1 MKAHAS
7 AELPALVPNP
17 ADLHAAAVIL
27 RDGVDARGSLCEA
40 AARMV
45 HADVA
50 GLWEPRGEWLVL
62 TAGTDE
68 ALVPGETR
76 MPLGGNSAAAHAIR
90 SGRGGFVQDA
100 IGHPDVDGA
109 LVRRLRLRSVMAEP
123 VTVRSARLGALV
135 LGWRHHVEPPDPLS
149 SAHIALLA
157 AQAAKAVEHAELAD
171 RLEELALTDPLTG
184 LPNRR
189 GLAREL
195 DREMARASRDGRAL
209 GFAVLDLDR
218 FKAFNDAH
226 GHHAGDRLLARTA
239 RTWTA
244 RLRRADV
251 LARYGGEEFVLLL
264 PACASAADAERACE
278 RVRRSTPGDQ
288 TASAGVALWDGTEP
302 PHSLLER
309 ADRALYA
316 AKEDGR
322 DRTALAS

>member
-1 MKAHAS
+1 MEAHVS
-7 AELPALVPNP
+7 RDHALLPNP

-50 GLWEPRGEWLVL
+50 NLWEPRGEWLVL
-62 TAGTDE
+62 TATTDPL
-68 ALVPGETR
+68 LVPGESR
-76 MPLGGNSAAAHAIR
+76 MPLGGNSAAAAAVR
-90 SGRGGFVQDA
+90 SGRGGFIQDA
-100 IGHPDVDGA
+100 IGHHDVDGA
-109 LVRRLRLRSVMAEP
+109 MVRRLRLRSVMAEP
-123 VTVRSARLGALV
+123 VAVRSTPLGALV

-149 SAHIALLA
+149 GAHIALLV
-157 AQAAKAVEHAELAD
+157 AQAAKAIEHAELAE

-195 DREMARASRDGRAL
+195 DREMARAGRDGRAL
-209 GFAVLDLDR
+209 GFALLDLDC

-226 GHHAGDRLLARTA
+226 GHHAGDRLLVRAA

-244 RLRRADV
+244 QMRRPDV

-264 PACASAADAERACE
+264 PACTAREDAVAACD
-278 RVRRSTPGDQ
+278 RVRRSTPGEQ

-302 PHSLLER
+302 PHTLLER

-316 AKEDGR
+316 AKEEGR
-322 DRTALAS
+322 DRTAFAG

>member
-1 MKAHAS
+1 MEAHAPRD
-7 AELPALVPNP
+7 PALLPNP

-27 RDGVDARGSLCEA
+27 RDGSDARGSLCEA

-50 GLWEPRGEWLVL
+50 NLWEPRGEWLVL
-62 TAGTDE
+62 TATTDPL
-68 ALVPGETR
+68 LVPGESR
-76 MPLGGNSAAAHAIR
+76 MPLGGNSAAAAAVR
-90 SGRGGFVQDA
+90 SGRGSFVQDA
-100 IGHPDVDGA
+100 IGHHDVDGA
-109 LVRRLRLRSVMAEP
+109 MVRRLRLRSVMAEP
-123 VTVRSARLGALV
+123 VAVRSTPLGALV

-149 SAHIALLA
+149 GAHIALLA

-195 DREMARASRDGRAL
+195 DREMARAARDGRAL
-209 GFAVLDLDR
+209 GFALLDLDC

-226 GHHAGDRLLARTA
+226 GHHAGDRLLVRTA

-244 RLRRADV
+244 QMRRPDV

-264 PACASAADAERACE
+264 PACIAREDAMTACD
-278 RVRRSTPGDQ
+278 RVRRSTPGEQ

-302 PHSLLER
+302 PHTLLER

-322 DRTALAS
+322 DRTAFAG

>member
-90 SGRGGFVQDA
+90 SGRGAFVQNA
-100 IGHPDVDGA
+100 IGHPDVDGS

-123 VTVRSARLGALV
+123 VSVRSARLGALV
-135 LGWRHHVEPPDPLS
+135 LGWRHHVDPPDPLS
-149 SAHIALLA
+149 IAHIALLA
-157 AQAAKAVEHAELAD
+157 AQAAKAIEHADLAD

-209 GFAVLDLDR
+209 GFALLDLDR

-244 RLRRADV
+244 QLRRPDV

-264 PACASAADAERACE
+264 PACATAADAQSACE
-278 RVRRSTPGDQ
+278 RVRRATPGDQ
-288 TASAGVALWDGTEP
+288 TASAGVAVWDGTEP

-322 DRTALAS
+322 DRTALAT